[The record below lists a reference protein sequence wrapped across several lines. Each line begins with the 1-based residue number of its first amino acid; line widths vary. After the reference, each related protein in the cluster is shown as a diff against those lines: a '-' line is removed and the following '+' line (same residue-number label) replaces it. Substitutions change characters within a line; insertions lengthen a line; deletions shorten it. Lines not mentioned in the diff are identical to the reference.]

1 MSMKLLVSVYLQVA
15 LVGGLWGSV
24 SQELDPD
31 VLIDKYNLCN
41 KKFQAIYYDLE
52 TTLQVG
58 SLKYIYSFRHCS
70 NNEKMQW
77 IGDLKC
83 YNEDGTV
90 NQNVGSLMVSISDEK
105 WGVHLQHY
113 KPALRSKN
121 PPRAVMLRGSREK
134 SLQDFSELT
143 SHGAPLKGKLD
154 GSNNQSVY
162 DLLKGALNLR
172 LHDRVTRMIGYDTY
186 LIEADTKYGIVK
198 AWISPDLEYSCLKWE
213 IIKGQ
218 NQFYRDGTTTNDR
231 FTKWTAVFDAEKV
244 EQIDGQYV
252 ITQARFNHKIDNDD
266 IVLGNHTY
274 HYNLKDIDLNPDYEA
289 LGAFEIQLPEGT
301 VVTHEEVPGI
311 EFRWANGKIVPD
323 VDDYL
328 YRNLTG
334 KPLASLESFVK
345 GLEPNY
351 NKEKMV
357 LVCFWD
363 MNQRPSRNCI
373 EQLNKMAQEL
383 KDQDI
388 VIIAIQASKVGQA
401 KLDEWA
407 NENDTPFPVGMV
419 QADEERIRLAWGV
432 RLLPWLILTDHK
444 HIVWAEGFNINALAG
459 KIKALREK

>member
-1 MSMKLLVSVYLQVA
+1 M
-15 LVGGLWGSV
+15 
-24 SQELDPD
+24 D
-31 VLIDKYNLCN
+31 
-41 KKFQAIYYDLE
+41 
-52 TTLQVG
+52 
-58 SLKYIYSFRHCS
+58 
-70 NNEKMQW
+70 
-77 IGDLKC
+77 
-83 YNEDGTV
+83 
-90 NQNVGSLMVSISDEK
+90 
-105 WGVHLQHY
+105 
-113 KPALRSKN
+113 
-121 PPRAVMLRGSREK
+121 
-134 SLQDFSELT
+134 
-143 SHGAPLKGKLD
+143 
-154 GSNNQSVY
+154 
-162 DLLKGALNLR
+162 
-172 LHDRVTRMIGYDTY
+172 
-186 LIEADTKYGIVK
+186 
-198 AWISPDLEYSCLKWE
+198 
-213 IIKGQ
+213 
-218 NQFYRDGTTTNDR
+218 
-231 FTKWTAVFDAEKV
+231 EKV